1 MTFLKCVKTHLLY
14 YYLWIIYYK
23 TWWQDVCPWEAPRIL
38 FFRNILYVITS
49 LFFRAFKC
57 PDDIYNL
64 QTLIQGKKKISTK
77 INKSRASLIAQWLRI
92 CLALQETPVSSPVWE
107 DPTCLRAAKPVHHNY
122 WACALE
128 PACLNYWAQALQI
141 PKPTPR
147 ACAPQQEE
155 PPL

>member
-1 MTFLKCVKTHLLY
+1 MCKDTFSVLLF
-14 YYLWIIYYK
+14 
-23 TWWQDVCPWEAPRIL
+23 VN
-38 FFRNILYVITS
+38 NILQNMMTRCFPLKSTKDVIFQKYFVCNYKFVFQSIQMSWWHIQST
-49 LFFRAFKC
+49 
-57 PDDIYNL
+57 DINK
-64 QTLIQGKKKISTK
+64 GEKKISTK

-92 CLALQETPVSSPVWE
+92 CLALQGTPVSSPVWE
-107 DPTCLRAAKPVHHNY
+107 DPTCLGAAKPVHHNY